1 MSTQP
6 GSWLVMFL
14 TLYFLSGDHS
24 ACLKDKP
31 QKAVKLPQRLP
42 GELYNGD
49 DQCSR
54 AYGDKSSVCPAPFL
68 KEVSFN
74 KNKTRNEKNN
84 NKRLMRIENSSS
96 YSSYKMTSKFNVK
109 SYLH

>member
-6 GSWLVMFL
+6 GSWLVMFF
-14 TLYFLSGDHS
+14 TPYFRSGDHS

-31 QKAVKLPQRLP
+31 QKAVKLPERLP

-74 KNKTRNEKNN
+74 NKK
-84 NKRLMRIENSSS
+84 
-96 YSSYKMTSKFNVK
+96 
-109 SYLH
+109 